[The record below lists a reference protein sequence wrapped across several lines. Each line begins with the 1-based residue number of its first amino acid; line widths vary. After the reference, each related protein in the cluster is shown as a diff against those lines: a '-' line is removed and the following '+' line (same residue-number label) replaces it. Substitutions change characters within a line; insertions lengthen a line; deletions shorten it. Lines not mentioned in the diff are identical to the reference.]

1 MLSSYLEFRSRSVEA
16 ICLLNRSPVLRSALP
31 NRRLLLIRH
40 CESSGQSPDS
50 QLTHLGFRQTDAL
63 ADFLTG
69 RQIDFV
75 VSSVFRRARQSI
87 EPFAAAR
94 GLRVHVEPR
103 FNERT
108 MSKHPISHW
117 RDVVRD
123 SFDDPDLRAPGGE
136 SAREVLDRAWSGIN
150 ELVDGGYELPLAVT
164 HGNLLSLVL
173 NSLDDAFG
181 FEGWESLSNPDVYIL
196 QRTMDDR
203 VTYERLWTP

>member
-1 MLSSYLEFRSRSVEA
+1 MA
-16 ICLLNRSPVLRSALP
+16 PDKK
-31 NRRLLLIRH
+31 LLLVRH
-40 CESSGQSPDS
+40 CQSSGQSPES
-50 QLTHLGFRQTDAL
+50 PLTPFGEQQANAL
-63 ADFLTG
+63 TEFLTG

-75 VSSVFRRARQSI
+75 VASAFRRARQSI
-87 EPFAAAR
+87 EPFVTAN
-94 GLRVHVEPR
+94 GLMLRVDSR

-108 MSKHPISHW
+108 LSKSPISHW

-123 SFDDPDLRAPGGE
+123 SFDDRDLRAPGGE

-150 ELVDGGYELPLAVT
+150 ELLDGGYELPLAVT

-173 NSLDDAFG
+173 NSLDDTFG

-196 QRTMDDR
+196 QRTMDER

>member
-1 MLSSYLEFRSRSVEA
+1 MLNSSQS
-16 ICLLNRSPVLRSALP
+16 LRSALP
-31 NRRLLLIRH
+31 NRSLLLIRH

-50 QLTHLGFRQTDAL
+50 HLTHLGFRQADAL

-75 VSSVFRRARQSI
+75 VASAFRRARQSI
-87 EPFAAAR
+87 EPFASAN
-94 GLRVHVEPR
+94 GLIVRVDSR

-108 MSKHPISHW
+108 LSKSPISHW

-123 SFDDPDLRAPGGE
+123 SFDDLDLRAPGGE

-150 ELVDGGYELPLAVT
+150 ELLDGGYELPSAVT

-173 NSLDDAFG
+173 NSLDDTFD
-181 FEGWESLSNPDVYIL
+181 FEGWENLSNPDVYML
-196 QRTMDDR
+196 QRRMDGR
-203 VTYERLWTP
+203 VTYDRLWNP

>member
-50 QLTHLGFRQTDAL
+50 QLTHLGFRQADAL

-75 VSSVFRRARQSI
+75 VSSAFRRARQSI

-94 GLRVHVEPR
+94 GLRVHVE
-103 FNERT
+103 
-108 MSKHPISHW
+108 
-117 RDVVRD
+117 
-123 SFDDPDLRAPGGE
+123 
-136 SAREVLDRAWSGIN
+136 
-150 ELVDGGYELPLAVT
+150 
-164 HGNLLSLVL
+164 LS
-173 NSLDDAFG
+173 
-181 FEGWESLSNPDVYIL
+181 I
-196 QRTMDDR
+196 Q
-203 VTYERLWTP
+203 